1 MAHMRRGKPQR
12 SLLIAL
18 LLVVSVTRLSAQ
30 PSAAERLLGCWTFT
44 LVEGSSGGRP
54 PTLTP
59 PVAQLTATKASIAGE
74 SSVWRMNTAGQRLD
88 TLPHEQLSGWRITA
102 DGDSVSVRFS
112 RGFALSQ
119 YMLSWR
125 RHDASS
131 SLDTLEGRVVEW
143 FDDGARTVKQSTWFG
158 VAFCASCLVFPLQAQ
173 SAAVGTSAQENTMI
187 ADVFR
192 QLAGETPMATPVCIS
207 LLGAARE
214 GELPSKELLA
224 TLSAIRP
231 VVSRNACPR
240 TYASMVAVV
249 DSQGRPLDPPPPGH
263 VDPVGFTFGRPQFD
277 GRDHANIH
285 VRETQGMGGRDFMCT
300 AGGTGGRV
308 VRCRVISIW
317 SS

>member
-143 FDDGARTVKQSTWFG
+143 FDDGAQ
-158 VAFCASCLVFPLQAQ
+158 LVL
-173 SAAVGTSAQENTMI
+173 
-187 ADVFR
+187 R
-192 QLAGETPMATPVCIS
+192 
-207 LLGAARE
+207 GAARAVRRSCPAAAFE
-214 GELPSKELLA
+214 ADARAMENDPVVEELLRD
-224 TLSAIRP
+224 SP
-231 VVSRNACPR
+231 VAAPR
-240 TYASMVAVV
+240 CWDLPEHAELIAALVHERGRRLLVRRIGLHLPAP
-249 DSQGRPLDPPPPGH
+249 DSWH
-263 VDPVGFTFGRPQFD
+263 
-277 GRDHANIH
+277 
-285 VRETQGMGGRDFMCT
+285 
-300 AGGTGGRV
+300 
-308 VRCRVISIW
+308 
-317 SS
+317 